1 MGGSGQP
8 LPLTLRHYEE
18 DIMKIDKVIAG
29 LVRYIDNNMLP
40 SFDDDQ
46 QTLYLIAC
54 EMATQYPDAVLN
66 LINGN
71 LALRIFLSP
80 DKDGNIDVDRAIK
93 ILKATAQRKGKLS
106 MTVPRFG
113 TVAFSA
119 EDFDEIYRHLKEDG
133 RYEIH

>member
-1 MGGSGQP
+1 MN
-8 LPLTLRHYEE
+8 
-18 DIMKIDKVIAG
+18 IDKVIAG